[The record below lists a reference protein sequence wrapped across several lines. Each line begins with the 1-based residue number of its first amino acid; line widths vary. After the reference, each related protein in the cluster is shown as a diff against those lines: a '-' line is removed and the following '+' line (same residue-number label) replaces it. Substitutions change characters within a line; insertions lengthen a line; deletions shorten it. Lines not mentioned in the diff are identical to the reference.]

1 MLEDPHIPESLMIS
15 RLQVEYGLDPIHVSF
30 LPLGY
35 DLRTAVYRVET
46 PTGKSYFL
54 KLHTG
59 KFTPIGVTLPQYLCR
74 QGIPGIIEPLITR
87 TGKLFGQL
95 DQHAMILYP
104 FIDGEDGYQVELSDQ
119 QWVALGKILKRVHA
133 VQLPEELRRQ
143 IQVEWYNPH
152 WRESAIRFLDQ
163 VEQEKF
169 GDPISANLAAF
180 MLSQRKTIRYVVS
193 RAGELAELLKQ
204 QPIDYVLC
212 HNDPHPGNYLVAD
225 NGELY
230 LVDWDDPILAPRE
243 RDLIFFDEETSGIRP
258 KGLGVNRFYE
268 GYGQVKINFT
278 ALAYFRF
285 ERIIVDMAEFCQQ
298 ILLIRTGD
306 EDRQQAY
313 IYFTDSFLPGHDV
326 ERALKTDQ
334 QAGGIS

>member
-1 MLEDPHIPESLMIS
+1 MLEDTHIPESLIIN
-15 RLQVEYGLDPIHVSF
+15 RLQVESGLDPIQVSF

-35 DLRTAVYRVET
+35 DLRTAVYRMET
-46 PTGKSYFL
+46 QPGEAYFL
-54 KLHTG
+54 KLRTG
-59 KFTPIGVTLPQYLCR
+59 EFTPIVVTLPQYLSR
-74 QGIPGIIEPLITR
+74 LGIPGIIEPLATR

-95 DQHAMILYP
+95 DQRVMILYP
-104 FIDGEDGYQVELSDQ
+104 FIDGKDGYQVSLSEQ
-119 QWVALGKILKRVHA
+119 QWLALGIILKRVHEVRLPA
-133 VQLPEELRRQ
+133 ELKQL

-152 WRESAIRFLDQ
+152 WRERLIRFLDQ
-163 VEQEKF
+163 VDREKF
-169 GDPISANLAAF
+169 DDPISAKFAAF
-180 MLSQRKTIRYVVS
+180 MLSQRETIRYIVS
-193 RAGELAELLKQ
+193 RATDLAQSLRQ
-204 QPIDYVLC
+204 QSIDFVLC

-243 RDLIFFDEETSGIRP
+243 RDLIFFDEETSGTQLD
-258 KGLGVNRFYE
+258 GSAVNRFYE

-298 ILLIRTGD
+298 ILMTRTGD

-313 IYFTDSFLPGHDV
+313 IYFADSFSPGHDV
-326 ERALKTDQ
+326 ERAIKTEQ
-334 QAGGIS
+334 LAGGNS